1 MLAPVGA
8 ERLRVLDLYV
18 DADACPVKEE
28 ICRVAKRYQ
37 LNVTFVSNAR
47 MRIPDQA
54 AVRLVVVG
62 DQFDAADQWIVEHL
76 SRDDIVVTT
85 DIPLAAQCVKGGAR
99 VLAPSGQPF
108 TDANVGGALATRE
121 LMRDLRAE
129 GLISGGPPPFGTK
142 DRSRFLDR
150 LDALIRQIQR
160 AQ

>member
-1 MLAPVGA
+1 M
-8 ERLRVLDLYV
+8 
-18 DADACPVKEE
+18 
-28 ICRVAKRYQ
+28 AKRYQ

-47 MRIPDQA
+47 MRIPDQT

-62 DQFDAADQWIVEHL
+62 DHFDAADQWIVEHI

-85 DIPLAAQCVKGGAR
+85 DIPLAAQCVKGGAW

-129 GLISGGPPPFGTK
+129 GLISGGPPPFRPK
-142 DRSRFLDR
+142 DRSRFLER